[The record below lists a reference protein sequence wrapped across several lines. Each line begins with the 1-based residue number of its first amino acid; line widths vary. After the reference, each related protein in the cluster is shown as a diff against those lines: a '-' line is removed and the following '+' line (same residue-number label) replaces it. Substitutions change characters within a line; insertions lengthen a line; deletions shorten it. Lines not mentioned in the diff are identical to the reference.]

1 MSDWLGWVV
10 GVAWRGALR
19 GQSKF
24 FGQGGATVAEDE
36 GVLGSW
42 FLWLDNCPELFHIS
56 DLQFCQP

>member
-1 MSDWLGWVV
+1 MD
-10 GVAWRGALR
+10 RGSSLA
-19 GQSKF
+19 KV
-24 FGQGGATVAEDE
+24 GATVAEDE